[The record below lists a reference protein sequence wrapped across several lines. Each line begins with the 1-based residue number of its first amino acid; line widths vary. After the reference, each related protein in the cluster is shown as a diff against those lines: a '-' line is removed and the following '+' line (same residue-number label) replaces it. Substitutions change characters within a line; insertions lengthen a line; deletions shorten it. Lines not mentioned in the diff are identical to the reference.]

1 MNFKGANFNVA
12 HPQLFDH
19 SMEGIRKSLS
29 TPDHFFCSDN
39 IITWNRNL
47 SFLQNKSF
55 MECVQRN
62 SNTVVERAIMWR
74 TYILCYFKF
83 AA

>member
-47 SFLQNKSF
+47 SFLQNKGF
-55 MECVQRN
+55 M
-62 SNTVVERAIMWR
+62 
-74 TYILCYFKF
+74 
-83 AA
+83 